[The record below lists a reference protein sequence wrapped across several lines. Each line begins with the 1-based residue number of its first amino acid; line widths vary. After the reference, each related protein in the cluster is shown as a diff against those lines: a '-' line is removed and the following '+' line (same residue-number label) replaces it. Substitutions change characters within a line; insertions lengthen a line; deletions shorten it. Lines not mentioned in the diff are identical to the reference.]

1 MTRELAGFPLHLTE
15 KEGHPGCLTCVGVD
29 VVPEEG
35 DSAESLQA
43 QVAQVRPLITVDFY
57 VTSETREFGRSEWAG
72 ITLEDSGGSCRE
84 RTHNDAFGKIF
95 LEQFQQRTMGLL

>member
-1 MTRELAGFPLHLTE
+1 MKPQVKGELTGFPRTLPETYSTSG

-43 QVAQVRPLITVDFY
+43 QVAQVRPLIVVNFL
-57 VTSETREFGRSEWAG
+57 VAG
-72 ITLEDSGGSCRE
+72 ES
-84 RTHNDAFGKIF
+84 
-95 LEQFQQRTMGLL
+95 